1 MIGNGLGIFDL
12 DYLDLWPCDPK
23 LNMVAMLL
31 RMDVWTRYEKG
42 RSMHFLVIHR
52 KRFWHICPRW
62 PLTQWPPKSIGFLCY
77 TWLMWWLSWR
87 KVRQVVL
94 EFRSLTKRL
103 HTDGLADRHVH
114 SSMPAHLRRPKYA
127 HKEAKVC
134 TYGGESMHI
143 WRAHNN
149 NIICNY
155 HWKYVYFLSRITDAS
170 SITVYN
176 VIINTNIC
184 NIPR

>member
-1 MIGNGLGIFDL
+1 MILTVTLKSKVSHCYPERICGPCLKKVGYGVLTVLIGNGLGIFDL
-12 DYLDLWPCDPK
+12 DYLDFWPCDPK

-94 EFRSLTKRL
+94 EFSIANEKVTYGRTGRSTCAKQYAR
-103 HTDGLADRHVH
+103 
-114 SSMPAHLRRPKYA
+114 SSSKT
-127 HKEAKVC
+127 KVC
-134 TYGGESMHI
+134 T
-143 WRAHNN
+143 
-149 NIICNY
+149 
-155 HWKYVYFLSRITDAS
+155 
-170 SITVYN
+170 
-176 VIINTNIC
+176 
-184 NIPR
+184 